1 MRRSYIWT
9 MLCVLAVIVAPLAT
23 QFALPVG
30 VARAEPDAPAA
41 LHHDEVVT
49 LSPSGQIIVT
59 DVFPQPGMVP
69 ANCPSAA
76 NANCPST
83 ADDGWQYIAAGDFRG
98 DGYEQIVAIGGGRLK
113 VFDPF
118 AAQAGKTPVTFER
131 TLTNFGTYE
140 LITTGD
146 FNRDGKD
153 DIAATAS
160 WYNPGYS
167 DNLWVYNVSTNTTM
181 YSESFAAPWQAATT
195 GDFNNDGADDLAMVR
210 NPAGNSPYLKV
221 WNGLNWSTIAEQAF
235 GYPWITL
242 EAGRLASTS
251 LPDQLALLRTG
262 VGADL
267 DSLLMFNVY
276 SGGFSDVFPGQNGQ
290 WRYSPNF
297 TSLALADLTGAKQD
311 VMYLLR
317 DSVDAG
323 KVSLLQVNPANVP
336 VPGHEIALETGY
348 YSWKQVRAGDV
359 NGDGRDEIVILRSDR
374 FRVYP
379 QLWQNESF
387 REFPGSYRIQL
398 TGTDWPVMV
407 LANLD
412 GPGVPSA
419 PTLSVLPTSLSY
431 KVNWGDPGT
440 QKALAIENTGVGTIA
455 WTAQVTQGSPWLNLG
470 STFGTTPGTL
480 FVSVNSVAA
489 GVGTHTGN
497 IRITATTPGTLNSP
511 QDIPVTLTVPDSG
524 FLVYPTQMTL
534 WQQIGAATVT
544 RQVEILRPNIP
555 TGWVATALPMSAAAG
570 LEEKLANGEAKVTEN
585 GVMID
590 GIQVPPPAWLSFTP
604 DSGTTRT
611 VMTVNVTPG
620 TSPGTY
626 RGAIVVVAQDPT
638 ALNPVQSVIVTA
650 VVANQFNYNYLPLVA
665 K

>member
-1 MRRSYIWT
+1 
-9 MLCVLAVIVAPLAT
+9 MLCVLVVIAAPLAT
-23 QFALPVG
+23 QFAFPVG

-41 LHHDEVVT
+41 VHHDEVVT
-49 LSPSGQIIVT
+49 LSSSGQIIVT
-59 DVFPQPGMVP
+59 DVFPQTGMIP
-69 ANCPSAA
+69 ANWTSPD
-76 NANCPST
+76 T
-83 ADDGWQYIAAGDFRG
+83 GWQYIAAGDFRG
-98 DGYEQIVAIGGGRLK
+98 DGYEQIVAISGNRLK

-131 TLTNFGTYE
+131 TMTNSGFFE

-153 DIAATAS
+153 DIAATAN

-167 DNLWVYNVSTNTTM
+167 DNLWVYNVSANTERLI
-181 YSESFAAPWQAATT
+181 ESFAAPWQAATT
-195 GDFNNDGADDLAMVR
+195 GDFNNDGASDLAMVR
-210 NPAGNSPYLKV
+210 NPGGSSPYLKV
-221 WNGLNWSTIAEQAF
+221 WNGLNWSTIAERADSF
-235 GYPWITL
+235 SWITL
-242 EAGRLASTS
+242 EAGRLSS
-251 LPDQLALLRTG
+251 PNLPDQLALLRY
-262 VGADL
+262 ADANYY
-267 DSLLMFNVY
+267 DSLIMFKVD
-276 SGGFSDVFPGQNGQ
+276 SGGLSDVFPDQNYQ
-290 WRYSPNF
+290 WKYAPNF
-297 TSLALADLTGAKQD
+297 TSLALADMAGTNQD
-311 VMYLLR
+311 VIYMLR
-317 DSVDAG
+317 NPVEWG
-323 KVSLLQVNPANVP
+323 KTSLLSVNPAGVP
-336 VPGHEIALETGY
+336 VLGHEIALEPGF

-359 NGDGRDEIVILRSDR
+359 NGDGRDDIVILRSDR

-379 QLWQNESF
+379 QLWQNENFTEVS
-387 REFPGSYRIQL
+387 GSYRTQP

-412 GPGVPSA
+412 GPGIPSS
-419 PTLSVLPTSLSY
+419 PTLTVAPTSLSFN
-431 KVNWGDPGT
+431 VAWGNPGP
-440 QKALAIENTGVGTIA
+440 QQPLAIGNSGAGTIA
-455 WTAQVTQGSPWLNLG
+455 WTAQVTQGISWLNLG
-470 STFGTTPGTL
+470 SFAGTAPSTL
-480 FVSVNSVAA
+480 YASVNSAVA

-497 IRITATTPGTLNSP
+497 IRITATTPGVLNSP
-511 QDIPVTLTVPDSG
+511 QNIPVTLTVPDPG

-544 RQVEILRPNIP
+544 RQVEIVRPGIP

-570 LEEKLANGEAKVTEN
+570 LEEKLASGEAKVTEN

-611 VMTVNVTPG
+611 VMIVNVTPG

-650 VVANQFNYNYLPLVA
+650 VVANQFNYSYLPLIS

>member
-9 MLCVLAVIVAPLAT
+9 MLCVLVVIAAPLAT
-23 QFALPVG
+23 QFALPAG

-41 LHHDEVVT
+41 VHHDEVVT
-49 LSPSGQIIVT
+49 LSPSGQIVVT

-69 ANCPSAA
+69 ANWNSG
-76 NANCPST
+76 S
-83 ADDGWQYIAAGDFRG
+83 DVGWQYIVAGDFRG
-98 DGYEQIVAIGGGRLK
+98 DGYQQIVAISGSRLK

-118 AAQAGKTPVTFER
+118 AAAAGKTPVTFER
-131 TLTNFGTYE
+131 TMTNSGQFE

-167 DNLWVYNVSTNTTM
+167 DNLWVYNVSADSTM
-181 YSESFAAPWQAATT
+181 YFESFAAPWQAATT
-195 GDFNNDGADDLAMVR
+195 GDFNNDGASDLAMVR
-210 NPAGNSPYLKV
+210 NPAGNPPYLKV
-221 WNGLNWSTIAEQAF
+221 WNGFNWSTIAEQSF

-276 SGGFSDVFPGQNGQ
+276 SGGFSDVFPSQNGQ

-297 TSLALADLTGAKQD
+297 TSLALANLAGTNQD
-311 VMYLLR
+311 VIFMLR
-317 DSVDAG
+317 DPVELG
-323 KVSLLQVNPANVP
+323 KISLLQINPANVP
-336 VPGHEIALETGY
+336 VPGHEIVLEPGY
-348 YSWKQVRAGDV
+348 YSWRQVRAGDV

-379 QLWQNESF
+379 QLWLNESF
-387 REFPGSYRIQL
+387 IEFPGTYRTQPA
-398 TGTDWPVMV
+398 GTDWPVMA

-412 GPGVPSA
+412 GPGILSA
-419 PTLSVLPTSLSY
+419 PTLTVSPTALSY
-431 KVNWGDPGT
+431 NVAWGNPGP
-440 QKALAIENTGVGTIA
+440 QQALTIGNSGVGTIT
-455 WTAQVTQGSPWLNLG
+455 WTAQVTQGNSWLNLG
-470 STFGTTPGTL
+470 AVAGTTPGTL

-489 GVGTHTGN
+489 GIGTHTGN
-497 IRITATTPGTLNSP
+497 IRITATTPGTLGSP
-511 QDIPVTLTVPDSG
+511 KDIPVTLTVPDPG
-524 FLVYPTQMTL
+524 FLVYPTQISL
-534 WQQIGAATVT
+534 WQQIGAPTVT
-544 RQVEILRPNIP
+544 RQVEIVRPGIP
-555 TGWVATALPMSAAAG
+555 TGWVATALPMSAAAD
-570 LEEKLANGEAKVTEN
+570 LEEKLASGAAKVTEN
-585 GVMID
+585 GVLID
-590 GIQVPPPAWLSFTP
+590 GIQVPPPAWLAFTP
-604 DSGTTRT
+604 DSGTTHAA
-611 VMTVNVTPG
+611 MTVSVTPG

-650 VVANQFNYNYLPLVA
+650 VVANQFNYNYLPLIA
-665 K
+665 R

>member
-1 MRRSYIWT
+1 
-9 MLCVLAVIVAPLAT
+9 MLCVLAVIAAPLAT

-30 VARAEPDAPAA
+30 VASAEPDAPAA
-41 LHHDEVVT
+41 VHHDEVVT
-49 LSPSGQIIVT
+49 LSPNGQIIVT
-59 DVFPQPGMVP
+59 DVFPQAGMI
-69 ANCPSAA
+69 AA
-76 NANCPST
+76 NWNSGVDT
-83 ADDGWQYIAAGDFRG
+83 GWQYIAAGDFRG
-98 DGYEQIVAIGGGRLK
+98 DGYEQIVAISGGRLK
-113 VFDPF
+113 IFDPF

-146 FNRDGKD
+146 FNRDGRA
-153 DIAATAS
+153 DIAATAGL
-160 WYNPGYS
+160 YTPNYT
-167 DNLWVYNVSTNTTM
+167 NFLYVYNVAANADM
-181 YSESFAAPWQAATT
+181 RAPEAFAVPWQAITT
-195 GDFNNDGADDLAMVR
+195 GDFNNDGASDLAMVR
-210 NPAGNSPYLKV
+210 NPSGSSPFLKV
-221 WNGLNWSTIAEQAF
+221 YNGFNWSTIAEGAY

-297 TSLALADLTGAKQD
+297 TSLALADLAGTKQD
-311 VMYLLR
+311 VIFMLR
-317 DSVDAG
+317 DPVDAG
-323 KVSLLQVNPANVP
+323 KTSLLMVNPANVP
-336 VPGHEIALETGY
+336 VLGHEIALEPGF

-359 NGDGRDEIVILRSDR
+359 NGDGREDIVILRSDR
-374 FRVYP
+374 FRVYA

-387 REFPGSYRIQL
+387 TEVSGSYRIQP
-398 TGTDWPVMV
+398 TGSDWPVMV

-419 PTLSVLPTSLSY
+419 PTLTVSPTSLSFN
-431 KVNWGDPGT
+431 VDWGNPGP
-440 QKALAIENTGVGTIA
+440 QQPLAIGNSGVGTIA
-455 WTAQVTQGSPWLNLG
+455 WTAQVTQGTPWLNVG
-470 STFGTTPGTL
+470 SPFGTTPGTL

-511 QDIPVTLTVPDSG
+511 QDIPVTLTVPDPG
-524 FLVYPTQMTL
+524 FLVYPTQMSL

-544 RQVEILRPNIP
+544 RQVEIVRPGIP
-555 TGWVATALPMSAAAG
+555 TGWVATALPMSAATG
-570 LEEKLANGEAKVTEN
+570 LEAKLASGEAKVTEN

-590 GIQVPPPAWLSFTP
+590 GIQVPPPAWLAFTP

-626 RGAIVVVAQDPT
+626 RGAIVVVAQDPS

-650 VVANQFNYNYLPLVA
+650 VVANQFNYNYLPLISR
-665 K
+665 